1 MLTTDMRLKVIGAI
15 QSHRLSLEQL
25 IGILKIY
32 YIRKDFTEEE
42 LSTITDAYNK
52 VYNGEIN
59 AANYMDFFILLK
71 GVKRTERNDVESG
84 VTALVMHRDELNKLK

>member
-1 MLTTDMRLKVIGAI
+1 MRLKVIGAI
-15 QSHRLSLEQL
+15 QSHKLSLEQL

-32 YIRKDFTEEE
+32 YIRKNFTEEE
-42 LSTITDAYNK
+42 VSIITDAYNK

-71 GVKRTERNDVESG
+71 GVKRTDRNDVESG
-84 VTALVMHRDELNKLK
+84 VTALVLNRSELDKLK

>member
-1 MLTTDMRLKVIGAI
+1 MLTTEMRLKVIGAI
-15 QSHRLSLEQL
+15 QSHKLSLEQL

-32 YIRKDFTEEE
+32 YIRKNFTEEE
-42 LSTITDAYNK
+42 VSIITDAYNK

-71 GVKRTERNDVESG
+71 GVKRTDRNDVESG
-84 VTALVMHRDELNKLK
+84 VTALVLNRSELDKLK